1 MSTSHPLT
9 RGLLAA
15 SLVAVF
21 AAMGVNGSA
30 GAGQTAPQ
38 PVVRSAPGSIANN
51 NANANDTDHVSTR
64 TGSTIV
70 TTSAVDFSAIVERYG
85 AAVVNISV
93 TGRAARQATDA
104 APDPGGDPALQEFLR
119 RFGPRGP
126 QGPRDDQ
133 PARGLGSGFIV
144 SADGLILTNAHVV
157 SGADEITVRLT
168 DRREFRAKLVG
179 SDPQTDVAVL
189 RIDAKG
195 LPTVRLGDPSRV
207 RVGEPVLAI
216 GSPYGFE
223 NTVTAGIVS
232 AKSRSLPDDTYVP
245 FLQTDVAVNPGNSG
259 GPLFDVRGEVIGIN
273 SQIYSRTGGFQGLS
287 FAIPIDVASRVQA
300 QLVATGTVT
309 RGRFGVSIQELDQS
323 LARAFGMETP
333 RGALVTAVEP
343 GSPAAQA
350 GLLTG
355 DVIVAVDGK
364 AIDRSAELPALV
376 TDIRPGQ
383 VAAVDVLRDRKTRR
397 LAITVGSASAVK
409 VAGAAVDA
417 PGASAQPAARL
428 GLSVRELRAGEV
440 GPGQPGG
447 LLVESAGGPAAKAG
461 IRPGDRILSVNGA
474 PVGTAAQLR
483 DRVQAAGNDVA
494 LLIQRADARVF
505 VPLRLG

>member
-1 MSTSHPLT
+1 MPTSHSLA
-9 RGLLAA
+9 RGVLAA

-21 AAMGVNGSA
+21 AAMGVNATATSSA
-30 GAGQTAPQ
+30 IAAPPAAH
-38 PVVRSAPGSIANN
+38 PVVNADANTI
-51 NANANDTDHVSTR
+51 ANANEMQKPSAR
-64 TGSTIV
+64 V
-70 TTSAVDFSAIVERYG
+70 TPAVASAVDFSAIVERYG
-85 AAVVNISV
+85 AAVVNIST
-93 TGRAARQATDA
+93 TGRTARSGADA
-104 APDPGGDPALQEFLR
+104 APEANVDPALQEFLR

-126 QGPRDDQ
+126 QAPRGEQ

-157 SGADEITVRLT
+157 AGAEEITVRLT
-168 DRREFRAKLVG
+168 DRREYRAKLIG

-189 RIDAKG
+189 RIEAKG
-195 LPTVRLGDPSRV
+195 LPTVKLGDPSRI

-223 NTVTAGIVS
+223 TTVTAGIVS

-259 GPLFDVRGEVIGIN
+259 GPLFDARGEVIGIN

-323 LARAFGMETP
+323 LARAFGMEKP
-333 RGALVTAVEP
+333 RGALVTGVEP
-343 GSPAAQA
+343 DSPAAQA
-350 GLLTG
+350 GLKTG
-355 DVIVAVDGK
+355 DVIVAVNGK

-376 TDIRPGQ
+376 TDIAPGQ
-383 VAAVDVLRDRKTRR
+383 VAAVDVLRDRATRR
-397 LAITVGSASAVK
+397 FSITVGTVGPVK
-409 VAGAAVDA
+409 VAGAVEAAPDA
-417 PGASAQPAARL
+417 AAQPAARL
-428 GLSVRELRAGEV
+428 GLTVRTLRPGEA

-447 LLVESAGGPAAKAG
+447 LLVESAGGPSAKAG

-474 PVGTAAQLR
+474 TVDTVEQLR